1 MSIYLLPVLILF
13 VFVYAKIKKVN
24 VYNSFINGA
33 KQSLGVVVSIFPFL
47 VTIMIMVQFIKISG
61 LASLVANLISPV
73 FNLMGIPSELCE
85 LVLLKPF
92 SGNGSLAILN
102 DIFTTHGVDSYI
114 GRCASVIVGSCD
126 TVFYVTT
133 LYCSQIKVKRLFYAV
148 PVALLATLLGTV
160 LSCLLCRIM

>member
-1 MSIYLLPVLILF
+1 MSIYLLPALILF
-13 VFVYAKIKKVN
+13 VFVYAKIKKIN

-47 VTIMIMVQFIKISG
+47 VTIMIMVQLIKISG

-102 DIFTTHGVDSYI
+102 DIFTTYGVDSYI

-133 LYCSQIKVKRLFYAV
+133 LYCSQVKVKRLFYAV

-160 LSCLLCRIM
+160 LSCLLCRFM

>member
-1 MSIYLLPVLILF
+1 MSNYLLPILILAT
-13 VFVYAKIKKVN
+13 FVYAKIKKVN

-33 KQSLGVVVSIFPFL
+33 KQSMGLVVSIFPYL

-61 LASLVANLISPV
+61 LASVIANFVSPL
-73 FNLMGIPSELCE
+73 FNIIGIPSELCE

-102 DIFTTHGVDSYI
+102 DIYTTYGVDSYI
-114 GRCASVIVGSCD
+114 GRSASVIVGSCD

-133 LYCSQIKVKRLFYAV
+133 LYCSQTKVKRLLYAI
-148 PVALLATLLGTV
+148 PVSLIATLIGAI
-160 LSCLLCRIM
+160 LSCLFCKVM

>member
-1 MSIYLLPVLILF
+1 MSVYLLPVLILLI
-13 VFVYAKIKKVN
+13 FVYAKSKKVN

-33 KQSLGVVVSIFPFL
+33 KQSVGIVVSIFPYL

-61 LASLVANLISPV
+61 LASLLAKLVSPLFNLI
-73 FNLMGIPSELCE
+73 GIPTELCE

-102 DIFTTHGVDSYI
+102 DIFTTYGVDSYI
-114 GRCASVIVGSCD
+114 GRSASVIVGSCD

-133 LYCSQIKVKRLFYAV
+133 LYCSQTKVKKLLYAI
-148 PVALLATLLGTV
+148 PVALIATLAGAI
-160 LSCLLCRIM
+160 LSCLFCRIM

>member
-1 MSIYLLPVLILF
+1 MSIYLLPVLILLT
-13 VFVYAKIKKVN
+13 FVYAKIKKVN

-33 KQSLGVVVSIFPFL
+33 KQSIPLVVSIFPYL

-61 LASLVANLISPV
+61 LANLLAKFVSPV
-73 FNLMGIPSELCE
+73 FNLIGIPSELCE

-102 DIFTTHGVDSYI
+102 DLYTTYGVDSYI
-114 GRCASVIVGSCD
+114 GRSASVIVGSCD

-133 LYCSQIKVKRLFYAV
+133 LYCSQTKVKKLLYAI
-148 PVALLATLLGTV
+148 PVALIATLAGAI
-160 LSCLLCRIM
+160 LSCLFCKII

>member
-1 MSIYLLPVLILF
+1 MSIYLLPALILF
-13 VFVYAKIKKVN
+13 VFVYAKIKKIN

-47 VTIMIMVQFIKISG
+47 VTIMIMVQLIKISG
-61 LASLVANLISPV
+61 LASLVANFISPV

-85 LVLLKPF
+85 LVLLKHF

-102 DIFTTHGVDSYI
+102 DIFATYGVDSYI

-133 LYCSQIKVKRLFYAV
+133 LYCSQVKVKRLFYAV

-160 LSCLLCRIM
+160 LSCLLCRFM

>member
-13 VFVYAKIKKVN
+13 TFVYAKMKKVN
-24 VYNSFINGA
+24 VYSSFIGGA
-33 KQSLGVVVSIFPFL
+33 KQSIPLVVSIFPYL
-47 VTIMIMVQFIKISG
+47 VTIMIMVQFIRISG
-61 LASLVANLISPV
+61 LASLIAHFISPAFNLI
-73 FNLMGIPSELCE
+73 GIPSELCE

-102 DIFTTHGVDSYI
+102 DIFSTYGVDSYI

-133 LYCSQIKVKRLFYAV
+133 LYLSQVKVKRLFYAV
-148 PVALLATLLGTV
+148 PCALIATLAGTV
-160 LSCLLCRIM
+160 ISCLLCRFM

>member
-1 MSIYLLPVLILF
+1 MSVYLLPVLILLI
-13 VFVYAKIKKVN
+13 FVYAKSKKVN

-33 KQSLGVVVSIFPFL
+33 KQSVGIVVSIFPYL

-61 LASLVANLISPV
+61 LASLLAKLVSPIFNLI
-73 FNLMGIPSELCE
+73 GIPTELCE

-102 DIFTTHGVDSYI
+102 DIFSTYGVDSYI
-114 GRCASVIVGSCD
+114 GRSASVIVGSCD

-133 LYCSQIKVKRLFYAV
+133 LYCSQTKVKKLLYAI
-148 PVALLATLLGTV
+148 PVALIATLAGAI
-160 LSCLLCRIM
+160 LSCLLCKVM

>member
-1 MSIYLLPVLILF
+1 MSVYLLPVLILLI
-13 VFVYAKIKKVN
+13 FVYAKTKKVN

-33 KQSLGVVVSIFPFL
+33 KQSVGIVVSIFPYL

-61 LASLVANLISPV
+61 LASLLAKLVSPIFNLI
-73 FNLMGIPSELCE
+73 GIPTELCE

-102 DIFTTHGVDSYI
+102 DIFSTYGVDSYI
-114 GRCASVIVGSCD
+114 GRSASVIVGSCD

-133 LYCSQIKVKRLFYAV
+133 LYCSQTKVKKLLYAI
-148 PVALLATLLGTV
+148 PVALIATLAGAI

>member
-1 MSIYLLPVLILF
+1 MSIYLLPALILF
-13 VFVYAKIKKVN
+13 VFVYAKIKKIN

-47 VTIMIMVQFIKISG
+47 VTIMIMVQLIKISG
-61 LASLVANLISPV
+61 LASLVANFISPP

-102 DIFTTHGVDSYI
+102 DIFATYGVDSYI

-133 LYCSQIKVKRLFYAV
+133 LYCSQVKVKRLFYAV

-160 LSCLLCRIM
+160 LSCLLCRFM